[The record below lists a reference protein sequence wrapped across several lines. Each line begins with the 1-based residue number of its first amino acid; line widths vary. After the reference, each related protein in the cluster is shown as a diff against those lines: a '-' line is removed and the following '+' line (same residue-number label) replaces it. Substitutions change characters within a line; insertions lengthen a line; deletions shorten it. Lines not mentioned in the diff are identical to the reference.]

1 MDKNVMIA
9 VCSPR
14 PNGNCAILAEK
25 AAAGARAGGARVE
38 LVSIPTLDPRP
49 CTACLACQD
58 AGATDCVLD
67 DGLTRLLP
75 RLRAAGALL
84 IVSPIYW
91 FTFAAQAKVFID
103 RAFFSLNGPEGHAL
117 KGRKLG
123 LILAYGGADPFDSG
137 AVNALRAFQ
146 DTARFIGADI
156 TGMVCG
162 SANDPGEI
170 AANPAVLEQAFDLGQ
185 TLAAG

>member
-1 MDKNVMIA
+1 
-9 VCSPR
+9 
-14 PNGNCAILAEK
+14 
-25 AAAGARAGGARVE
+25 
-38 LVSIPTLDPRP
+38 
-49 CTACLACQD
+49 
-58 AGATDCVLD
+58 
-67 DGLTRLLP
+67 
-75 RLRAAGALL
+75 
-84 IVSPIYW
+84 
-91 FTFAAQAKVFID
+91 
-103 RAFFSLNGPEGHAL
+103 
-117 KGRKLG
+117 
-123 LILAYGGADPFDSG
+123 YGGADPFDSG